1 VLAISL
7 PCVPQTANKSEFEGS
22 AAHIILS
29 KLSQPTY
36 PPLARQAR
44 VGGDVRIKLE
54 IKADGSIESAK
65 TVSGHPMLAQAALD
79 SAKQSRFECRDCE
92 VNSNA
97 SEILTYSFQISS
109 RELDPCCCSSGFTS
123 KNAVS
128 VLHVSESGDHIM
140 LTAPPACICPDRCS
154 SARAFREAHF
164 RSVKCL
170 FLWKCGFHDYSI
182 Y

>member
-1 VLAISL
+1 MALVLAISHL
-7 PCVPQTANKSEFEGS
+7 CVAQI
-22 AAHIILS
+22 AADGRSVAHVILNN
-29 KLSQPTY
+29 LSPPSY

-44 VGGDVRIKLE
+44 IGGDVNIELA
-54 IKADGSIESAK
+54 IHADGSIESVKAIN
-65 TVSGHPMLAQAALD
+65 GHPMLVQAALD
-79 SAKQSRFECRDCE
+79 SAKQSSFKCRDCT
-92 VNSNA
+92 VDLVVGA
-97 SEILTYSFQISS
+97 TLTYSFEISS
-109 RELDPCCCSSGFTS
+109 VELDPCCCSSDVPHAS
-123 KNAVS
+123 AAL
-128 VLHVSESGDHIM
+128 VLHVSESGDHIL